1 MSTRKKTQYEEPVSV
16 ETVVEEAADQPEQAE
31 QAADQ
36 PVEEAQNTGPL
47 IYCGPSLPGGLLR
60 QHTVYRNGLPKYLEE
75 HFKKCPALRQLFV
88 PVEELSATT
97 QAVQTAGSA
106 ESIYYAEVLKHFSG
120 GVK

>member
-16 ETVVEEAADQPEQAE
+16 ETVVEEAADQPEQV
-31 QAADQ
+31 DQ
-36 PVEEAQNTGPL
+36 PVEEVQNTGPL

-60 QHTVYRNGLPKYLEE
+60 QHTVYRNGLPNHLEE

-88 PVEELSATT
+88 PVEKLSAVM
-97 QAVQTAGSA
+97 QALQIAATP
-106 ESIYYAEVLKHFSG
+106 ESIFYTEVQKHFSG